1 MTTATDRTVR
11 TRDAGW
17 LLRGA
22 TPILGLWMTGAAA
35 APPTAPPV
43 VVASA
48 ERQAVTEEV
57 PITGTVTAPRMA
69 RLSPEV
75 PGLVAQVL
83 VEAGDRVER
92 GTPLLRLED
101 TLARLELEAATA
113 ATEQAREELND
124 ARRRLAD
131 AERLVQS
138 RGIAETELE
147 ARRSEVRADAATL
160 RLRQAEQRREV
171 ERLRRHEL
179 TAPFAGVISRKL
191 TEAGEWVA
199 PGDEVLELMADTGL
213 RIEFQ
218 VPQGYFPR
226 ISEDSSVEIRLDAL
240 PDQQVQARIGE
251 IVPVSDLSARTFLV
265 RVYPQR
271 QGLPLTPGMSAS
283 GILRLGAGRQGVVVS
298 RDALLRHPD
307 GRITVW
313 VVEGAGASVTVS
325 ERQVQ
330 TGLTFDGRVVIRSG
344 LDADTRVVVEGNE
357 ALQQGQRVSVRE
369 ER

>member
-1 MTTATDRTVR
+1 MF
-11 TRDAGW
+11 
-17 LLRGA
+17 
-22 TPILGLWMTGAAA
+22 GLWMTAGAA
-35 APPTAPPV
+35 APPPAPQV
-43 VVASA
+43 VVASS
-48 ERQAVTEEV
+48 ERQMVVEEV
-57 PITGTVTAPRMA
+57 PVTGTVTAPRMA

-75 PGLVAQVL
+75 SGLVAQVL

-92 GTPLLRLED
+92 GAPLLRLED
-101 TLARLELEAATA
+101 TLGRLALEAATA
-113 ATEQAREELND
+113 ATEQAGEELGD
-124 ARRRLAD
+124 ARRRLTD

-160 RLRQAEQRREV
+160 RLRRAEQRREE

-179 TAPFAGVISRKL
+179 NAPFAGVISRKL

-218 VPQGYFPR
+218 VPQGFFPR
-226 ISEDSSVEIRLDAL
+226 VSEDTSVEIRLDAL
-240 PDQQVQARIGE
+240 PDQQVKARIGE
-251 IVPVSDLSARTFLV
+251 IVPVSDPSARTFLV

-271 QGLPLTPGMSAS
+271 QDLPLTPGMSAS
-283 GILRLGAGRQGVVVS
+283 GTLKLGTGEQGLVVS

-307 GRITVW
+307 GRVTVW
-313 VVEGAGASVTVS
+313 AVEGAGAVVTVS

-344 LDADTRVVVEGNE
+344 LEAGTRGVVEGNE
-357 ALQQGQRVSVRE
+357 ALQQGQRVSVRG